1 MEGVIFIWIVLK
13 WNKLGIANN
22 QGEKLEHI
30 HEYIRKTPFSL
41 SISHHHISKVH
52 IGIRWHLKI
61 GFLKGIF
68 EASEK

>member
-30 HEYIRKTPFSL
+30 HEYSKNSFLPLNL
-41 SISHHHISKVH
+41 SSSH
-52 IGIRWHLKI
+52 
-61 GFLKGIF
+61 F
-68 EASEK
+68 